1 MTKRVLMLV
10 TCAAAMAIPCD
21 AQSTPPTPPQPPTRL
36 DSVSI
41 AARRAAMISDLR
53 NFVVA
58 QEAYFA
64 DNGTY
69 AGRMKDLSN
78 YRTSNG
84 VSVIILSASKTG
96 HTAIATYRDTIDL
109 TCAVGAGRAN
119 PFGEGEEGRVICRM
133 PDGSMYPPASPPRLA
148 PDAASR

>member
-1 MTKRVLMLV
+1 MMARVLIL
-10 TCAAAMAIPCD
+10 TTLAAAISMPCV
-21 AQSTPPTPPQPPTRL
+21 AQSTPPTPP
-36 DSVSI
+36 DSLSI

-64 DNGTY
+64 DNVIY
-69 AGRMKDLSN
+69 APRMKDLSRN
-78 YRTSNG
+78 YRTSAG
-84 VSVIILSASKTG
+84 VSIFILSASKTG
-96 HTAIATYRDTIDL
+96 HAAIATYRDTIDL
-109 TCAVGAGRAN
+109 VCAVGAGRPN

-133 PDGSMYPPASPPRLA
+133 PDGTLYPPTGPPRLA